1 MLLYSYLPEICYIL
15 FARHREYLVS
25 LGCWNFF
32 EVRFKM
38 NKNASLQ
45 LKNIVIHPYTLVMS
59 ILFIKI
65 FAYQIVIFDNKS
77 FLHILFIEYP
87 WWAVCLTI
95 TILLFKKRTW
105 LAIWF
110 FNLCLS
116 ALFIVVIFY
125 TRYFSTVPSY
135 YDVKQIYQSNSVGG
149 TVALLG
155 SSYDFLFFLDVILLL
170 PLIWYFTKSKSRFSI
185 IAAKKSVIAFGG
197 IALTTTIIAFFYPL
211 VDVSY
216 FAKKHGYIQS
226 QFVQFY
232 ERGFGTVFAQ
242 NEYLSDEDLAK
253 LKGNSYVPATEH
265 QSFGV
270 AKNRHVFII
279 QVESLQEFVI
289 NQSID
294 GQEITPNLNALLQE
308 SAYFNNV
315 YQQIGAG
322 NTSDA
327 EWLMHTSL
335 YPEGMDPTVNVIDR
349 EEIPSL
355 VRTLQKHGYGTA
367 TYHAD
372 DITYWS
378 RDKLYPALGFDY
390 VYTSEEIPNEQ
401 EIGFGPADEVLF
413 NFVEAQLPK
422 QLEIHDL
429 MYSNIITLTSHTPF
443 EMPDELEF
451 LDLPDGYE
459 GTYVGNYLQSIRYTD
474 EQIGIFIESLKK
486 LGIYDN
492 SIILIYG
499 DHSGL
504 HGAPVTEKDQEIL
517 KEILGH
523 DYNLHD
529 RFVVP
534 VLFTAPGVFNGETYS
549 RLGGQIDLM
558 PTLLN
563 LLGVEHNAQMIGHNL
578 FQYEKNLLGMRY
590 YMPGGSF
597 ISNNTLYTAPSAK
610 DPATLY
616 DRKTMKKTKTTKDLQ
631 VKINNTLQI
640 MQHSDYV
647 RREQLLMKK

>member
-1 MLLYSYLPEICYIL
+1 MILRNIKWKEYI
-15 FARHREYLVS
+15 F
-25 LGCWNFF
+25 
-32 EVRFKM
+32 
-38 NKNASLQ
+38 
-45 LKNIVIHPYTLVMS
+45 HPYTLIMFV
-59 ILFIKI
+59 LFIKI
-65 FAYQIVIFDNKS
+65 TAFQIIIFDNTS
-77 FLHILFIEYP
+77 LLHVLFIEFP
-87 WWAVCLTI
+87 MWAIILAGLL
-95 TILLFKKRTW
+95 LLFKKRNW
-105 LAIWF
+105 LTIWLF
-110 FNLCLS
+110 SLVMS
-116 ALFIVVIFY
+116 TLFIVILYY

-155 SSYDFLFFLDVILLL
+155 TPYDFLFLLDVVLIL
-170 PLIWYFTKSKSRFSI
+170 PLIWYFTGTKKQITFQL
-185 IAAKKSVIAFGG
+185 AKKSAIAFSCIGL
-197 IALTTTIIAFFYPL
+197 ITTAIAFFYPL

-232 ERGFGTVFAQ
+232 ERGFGTAFAK
-242 NEYLSDEDLAK
+242 DEQLTDEEIAE
-253 LKGNSYVPATEH
+253 LKGNVFVPPSEH
-265 QSFGV
+265 ETFGI
-270 AKNRHVFII
+270 AKNRHVFTI
-279 QVESLQEFVI
+279 QVESLQEFTI
-289 NQSID
+289 NQTIN
-294 GQEITPNLNALLQE
+294 GQEITPNLNKLLKD

-335 YPEGMDPTVNVIDR
+335 YPEGMDPTVNVID
-349 EEIPSL
+349 EGDIPSL
-355 VRTLQKHGYGTA
+355 VRTLERNGYGTA

-390 VYTSEEIPNEQ
+390 VYTNEEIPNEK

-413 NFVEAQLPK
+413 RFVEEQLPN
-422 QLEIHDL
+422 QLKDHSL
-429 MYSNIITLTSHTPF
+429 MYSNIITITSHTPF
-443 EMPDELEF
+443 DMPDEYEY
-451 LDLPDGYE
+451 LDLPDSYKD
-459 GTYVGNYLQSIRYTD
+459 TYVGNYLQSVRYTD
-474 EQIGIFIESLKK
+474 EQIGDFIQSLKEM
-486 LGIYDN
+486 GIYDD

-504 HGAPVTEKDQEIL
+504 HGAPVTDHDYELL

-534 VLFTAPGVFNGETYS
+534 VLFNAPGIFNGETYS
-549 RLGGQIDLM
+549 QLGGQIDLM

-563 LLGVEHNAQMIGHNL
+563 LLGMEHDRQMIGHNL

-610 DPATLY
+610 LPALLY
-616 DRKTMKKTKTTKDLQ
+616 NRETMKKTKNTQNMQKN
-631 VKINNTLQI
+631 IENTLQVL
-640 MQHSDYV
+640 QYSDYI
-647 RREQLLMKK
+647 RKEMSKRD

>member
-1 MLLYSYLPEICYIL
+1 MQKWNMNFKKHISNPFTLIMFVLL
-15 FARHREYLVS
+15 
-25 LGCWNFF
+25 
-32 EVRFKM
+32 
-38 NKNASLQ
+38 
-45 LKNIVIHPYTLVMS
+45 
-59 ILFIKI
+59 IKI
-65 FAYQIVIFDNKS
+65 TAFQIVIFDNKS
-77 FLHILFIEYP
+77 IVHIVLIEFPMWALMLSGILFI
-87 WWAVCLTI
+87 
-95 TILLFKKRTW
+95 FKKRRW
-105 LAIWF
+105 LSIWL

-116 ALFIVVIFY
+116 ALFIVIMYY

-155 SSYDFLFFLDVILLL
+155 SPYDFLFFLDVVLIL
-170 PLIWYFTKSKSRFSI
+170 PLIWYFTKITEPISFSSV
-185 IAAKKSVIAFGG
+185 KKWTIAFSCVG
-197 IALTTTIIAFFYPL
+197 LVTTVIAFFYPL

-226 QFVQFY
+226 QFVQLY
-232 ERGFGTVFAQ
+232 ERGIGTALAK
-242 NEYLSDEDLAK
+242 NDHLSDEELEE
-253 LKGNSYVPATEH
+253 LKGNDYVPPSEH
-265 QSFGV
+265 ETFGL
-270 AKNRHVFII
+270 AKNRHVFTI

-289 NQSID
+289 NKSIN
-294 GQEITPNLNALLQE
+294 GQEITPNLNKLLKN
-308 SAYFNNV
+308 SAYFDHV

-335 YPEGMDPTVNVIDR
+335 YPEGMDPTVNVIEGND
-349 EEIPSL
+349 IPSL
-355 VRTLQKHGYGTA
+355 IRTLERNGYGTA

-390 VYTSEEIPNEQ
+390 VYTSEEIPNKK

-413 NFVEAQLPK
+413 SYVEKQLPE
-422 QLEIHDL
+422 QMEEHSL

-443 EMPDELEF
+443 EMPDEYEYLN
-451 LDLPDGYE
+451 LPDSYK
-459 GTYVGNYLQSIRYTD
+459 GTYVGNYLQSVRYTD
-474 EQIGIFIESLKK
+474 EQIGKFIHALKE
-486 LGIYDN
+486 LGIYDQ
-492 SIILIYG
+492 SVILIYG

-504 HGAPVTEKDQEIL
+504 HGAPVTEKDYGLL
-517 KEILGH
+517 KEMLGH

-534 VLFTAPGVFNGETYS
+534 VIFNAPGIFNGETHS
-549 RLGGQIDLM
+549 QLGGQIDLM

-563 LLGVEHNAQMIGHNL
+563 LLGIEHDSQMIGHNL
-578 FQYEKNLLGMRY
+578 FQYQKNLLGMRY

-610 DPATLY
+610 LPALLY
-616 DRKTMKKTKTTKDLQ
+616 NRETMKKTKNTKNMQKNID
-631 VKINNTLQI
+631 NTLQI
-640 MQHSDYV
+640 MQYSDYI
-647 RREQLLMKK
+647 RKEQEKK

>member
-1 MLLYSYLPEICYIL
+1 MQKLNMNLKKYIFHPFTLIML
-15 FARHREYLVS
+15 V
-25 LGCWNFF
+25 
-32 EVRFKM
+32 
-38 NKNASLQ
+38 
-45 LKNIVIHPYTLVMS
+45 
-59 ILFIKI
+59 LFIKI
-65 FAYQIVIFDNKS
+65 AAFQMVIFDNKS
-77 FLHILFIEYP
+77 ISHILFIEFP
-87 WWAVCLTI
+87 MWALLLTG
-95 TILLFKKRTW
+95 LLLVFKKRSW
-105 LAIWF
+105 LSIWI

-116 ALFIVVIFY
+116 ALFIVVMYY

-155 SSYDFLFFLDVILLL
+155 SPYDYLFFLDVVLIL
-170 PLIWYFTKSKSRFSI
+170 PLIWYFTKTAGPLSL
-185 IAAKKSVIAFGG
+185 ALAKKSAIGFCCIGLV
-197 IALTTTIIAFFYPL
+197 TTAIAFFYPL

-226 QFVQFY
+226 QFVQLY
-232 ERGFGTVFAQ
+232 ERGLGTAFAK
-242 NEYLSDEDLAK
+242 NDYLSDKELEE
-253 LKGNSYVPATEH
+253 LKGNTFVPSIEH
-265 QSFGV
+265 KTFGL
-270 AKNRHVFII
+270 ANNRHVFTI

-289 NQSID
+289 NKSIN
-294 GQEITPNLNALLQE
+294 GQEITPNLNRLLKD
-308 SAYFNNV
+308 SAYFDNI

-335 YPEGMDPTVNVIDR
+335 YPEGMDPTVNVIDGN
-349 EEIPSL
+349 EIPSL
-355 VRTLQKHGYGTA
+355 VRTLERNGYGTA

-390 VYTSEEIPNEQ
+390 IYTSEEIPNRK

-413 NFVEAQLPK
+413 TYVEKQLPD
-422 QLEIHDL
+422 QLRDHSL

-443 EMPDELEF
+443 EMPDEYEYLN
-451 LDLPDGYE
+451 LPDRYKD
-459 GTYVGNYLQSIRYTD
+459 TYVGNYLQSVRYTD
-474 EQIGIFIESLKK
+474 DQIGKFIQSLKK
-486 LGIYDN
+486 LGIYEQ
-492 SIILIYG
+492 SLILIYG

-504 HGAPVTEKDQEIL
+504 HGAPVTETDFGLL
-517 KEILGH
+517 KEMLGH

-534 VLFTAPGVFNGETYS
+534 VLFTAPGLFHGETHTQ
-549 RLGGQIDLM
+549 LGGQIDLM

-563 LLGVEHNAQMIGHNL
+563 LLGIEHHSQMIGHNL
-578 FQYEKNLLGMRY
+578 FQYKKNLLGMRY

-610 DPATLY
+610 LPALLF
-616 DRKTMKKTKTTKDLQ
+616 DRETMKKTKNTKNMQKNID
-631 VKINNTLQI
+631 NTLQI
-640 MQHSDYV
+640 MQYSDFI
-647 RREQLLMKK
+647 RKEQEKK

>member
-1 MLLYSYLPEICYIL
+1 MQKWNMNLKKHISFPFILIMFVLL
-15 FARHREYLVS
+15 
-25 LGCWNFF
+25 
-32 EVRFKM
+32 
-38 NKNASLQ
+38 
-45 LKNIVIHPYTLVMS
+45 
-59 ILFIKI
+59 IKI
-65 FAYQIVIFDNKS
+65 TAFQMVIFDNKS
-77 FLHILFIEYP
+77 IFHIVLIEFP
-87 WWAVCLTI
+87 MWALMLTG
-95 TILLFKKRTW
+95 LLLIFKKRRW
-105 LAIWF
+105 LSIWL

-116 ALFIVVIFY
+116 ALFIVIMYY

-155 SSYDFLFFLDVILLL
+155 SPYDFLFFLDVVLIL
-170 PLIWYFTKSKSRFSI
+170 PLIWFIT
-185 IAAKKSVIAFGG
+185 KKSEPISFASVKKWSIAFSCAGL
-197 IALTTTIIAFFYPL
+197 ITTVIAFFYPL

-232 ERGFGTVFAQ
+232 ERGIGTALAK
-242 NEYLSDEDLAK
+242 NDHLSDEELEN
-253 LKGNSYVPATEH
+253 LKGNAFVPPSEH
-265 QSFGV
+265 DTFGL
-270 AKNRHVFII
+270 AMNRHVFTI

-289 NQSID
+289 NKSIN
-294 GQEITPNLNALLQE
+294 GQEITPNLNRLLKD
-308 SAYFNNV
+308 SAYFDHV

-327 EWLMHTSL
+327 EWIMHTSL
-335 YPEGMDPTVNVIDR
+335 YPEGMDPTVNVIDGSD
-349 EEIPSL
+349 IPSL
-355 VRTLQKHGYGTA
+355 VHTLERNGYGTA

-390 VYTSEEIPNEQ
+390 VYTSEEIPNEK

-413 NFVEAQLPK
+413 NYVEKQLPD
-422 QLEIHDL
+422 QMEDHSL

-443 EMPDELEF
+443 EMPDEYEYLN
-451 LDLPDGYE
+451 LPDSYKD
-459 GTYVGNYLQSIRYTD
+459 TYVGNYLQSVRYTD
-474 EQIGIFIESLKK
+474 EQIGKFIQSLKE
-486 LGIYDN
+486 LGIYDQ
-492 SIILIYG
+492 SLILIYG

-504 HGAPVTEKDQEIL
+504 HGAPVTNKDEKLL
-517 KEILGH
+517 KEMLGH

-534 VLFTAPGVFNGETYS
+534 VIFNAPGIFNGETHS
-549 RLGGQIDLM
+549 QLGGQIDLM

-563 LLGVEHNAQMIGHNL
+563 LLGIEHDSQMIGHNL
-578 FQYEKNLLGMRY
+578 FQYKKNLLGMRY

-610 DPATLY
+610 LPALLY
-616 DRKTMKKTKTTKDLQ
+616 NRETMKKTKNTKNMQKNID
-631 VKINNTLQI
+631 NTLQI
-640 MQHSDYV
+640 MQYSDYI
-647 RREQLLMKK
+647 RKEQEKK

>member
-1 MLLYSYLPEICYIL
+1 MNKKRTLYMKNIFFHPLTLIL
-15 FARHREYLVS
+15 F
-25 LGCWNFF
+25 
-32 EVRFKM
+32 
-38 NKNASLQ
+38 
-45 LKNIVIHPYTLVMS
+45 T
-59 ILFIKI
+59 LFIKI
-65 FAYQIVIFDNKS
+65 IAFQIVIFDNKS
-77 FLHILFIEYP
+77 ISHILFIEFP
-87 WWAVCLTI
+87 MWAIPLIFMTI
-95 TILLFKKRTW
+95 LFKKRTW
-105 LAIWF
+105 LAIWI

-116 ALFIVVIFY
+116 ALFIVIIFY

-155 SSYDFLFFLDVILLL
+155 SSFDFLFFLDVVLII
-170 PLIWYFTKSKSRFSI
+170 PLIWIFSKGFAHHSF
-185 IAAKKSVIAFGG
+185 ANAKKWVIGFSCVGLA
-197 IALTTTIIAFFYPL
+197 TTILAFFYPL

-226 QFVQFY
+226 QFVQLF
-232 ERGFGTVFAQ
+232 ERGFGTAFAQ
-242 NEYLSDEDLAK
+242 NENLTDEELEK
-253 LKGNSYVPATEH
+253 LKGNPYVPFTEH
-265 QSFGV
+265 STFGL

-279 QVESLQEFVI
+279 QVESLQEFTI
-289 NQSID
+289 NRSIN
-294 GQEITPNLNALLQE
+294 GQEITPNLNALLKE

-335 YPEGMDPTVNVIDR
+335 YPEGMDPTVNIIDGS
-349 EEIPSL
+349 EIPSL

-390 VYTSEEIPNEQ
+390 IFTSEEIPKEK

-413 NFVEAQLPK
+413 QFVESQLPK
-422 QLEIHDL
+422 QLATHEQ
-429 MYSNIITLTSHTPF
+429 MYSNIITLTNHTPF
-443 EMPDELEF
+443 EMPVDFQF
-451 LDLPDGYE
+451 LHLPISYE
-459 GTYVGNYLQSIRYTD
+459 NMYVGNYLQSVRYTD
-474 EQIGIFIESLKK
+474 EQIGLFINSLKN
-486 LGIYDN
+486 LGIYDE

-504 HGAPVTEKDQEIL
+504 HGAPVTEKDEEIL
-517 KEILGH
+517 KELLGH
-523 DYNLHD
+523 KYNLHD
-529 RFVVP
+529 RFAVP
-534 VLFTAPGVFNGETYS
+534 VLFIAPGIFAGETYE

-563 LLGVEHNAQMIGHNL
+563 LLGIEHNAQMIGHNL

-590 YMPGGSF
+590 YLPGGSF
-597 ISNNTLYTAPSAK
+597 ISNKTLYTAPSAK
-610 DPATLY
+610 DPANIY
-616 DRKTMKKTKTTKDLQ
+616 NRKTMKKTKDTKDMQ
-631 VKINNTLQI
+631 KKIDNTLLI
-640 MQHSDYV
+640 MQHSDFV
-647 RREQLLMKK
+647 RKEQMKK